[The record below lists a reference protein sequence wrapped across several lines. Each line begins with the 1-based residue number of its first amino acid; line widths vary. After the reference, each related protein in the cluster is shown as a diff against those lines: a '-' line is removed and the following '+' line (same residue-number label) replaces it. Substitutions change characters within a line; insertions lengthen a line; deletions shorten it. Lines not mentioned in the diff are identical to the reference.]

1 MTITL
6 FEMSGTRSERAHWTA
21 LELGLDYERIEG
33 REVFQ
38 SEALGGVHPLRR
50 VPALRDNDRPLF
62 ESAAIC
68 NWLADS
74 HPKAGLLARPGD
86 WRRAL
91 HDQWVSFTLSELEA
105 YLWSNARNRFV
116 YSEALRVPAIIEQ
129 NKREAKRALAVIDAH
144 LSHDNF
150 LVDNRF
156 SLTDIFVGY
165 AVHWAEFQKLLNG
178 FDHLR
183 RYHERLLAIPTCP
196 FSPLVAPD

>member
-6 FEMSGTRSERAHWTA
+6 FEMHGTRSERVHWTA
-21 LELGLDYERIEG
+21 LELGIDYESVEG
-33 REVFQ
+33 RAVFESEV
-38 SEALGGVHPLRR
+38 LGRVHPLRR
-50 VPALRDNDRPLF
+50 VPALCDNDRPLF

-74 HPKAGLLARPGD
+74 HPEAGLLARPGD

-116 YSEALRVPAIIEQ
+116 YNEALRVPAIIEQ
-129 NKREAKRALAVIDAH
+129 NKREAKRALAVIDTH
-144 LSHDNF
+144 LSHDDF

-156 SLTDIFVGY
+156 ALTDIFVGY
-165 AVHWAEFQKLLNG
+165 AVHWAKFQKLLND
-178 FDHLR
+178 FNHLQQ
-183 RYHERLLAIPTCP
+183 YHERLLAMPKCT
-196 FSPLVAPD
+196 FTPLVSPD